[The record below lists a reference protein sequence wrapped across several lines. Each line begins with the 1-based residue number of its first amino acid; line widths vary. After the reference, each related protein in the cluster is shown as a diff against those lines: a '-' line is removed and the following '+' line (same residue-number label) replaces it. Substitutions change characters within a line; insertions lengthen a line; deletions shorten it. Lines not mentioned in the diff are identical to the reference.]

1 MKKGKMAKRRLRKAK
16 TLMGSESESHLSGTY
31 LNLYTTVPDVAM
43 PKAWICHKA
52 AVTQSLTRT
61 RTRTRKMV

>member
-61 RTRTRKMV
+61 RTRKMV